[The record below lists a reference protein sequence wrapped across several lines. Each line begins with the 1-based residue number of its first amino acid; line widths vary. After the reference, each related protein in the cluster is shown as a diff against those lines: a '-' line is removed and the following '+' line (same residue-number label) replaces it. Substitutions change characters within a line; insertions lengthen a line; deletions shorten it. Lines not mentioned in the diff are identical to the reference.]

1 MKISNLLGFLAI
13 GGVGYYFFKN
23 KKNKS
28 TVSNIVKDNL
38 SVSTPTVSTPPIN
51 PPTVN
56 TPTVTT
62 PTVTTPPV
70 NTTSVIDNSSPKIEA
85 GLAPLAVTELTS
97 TGQPL
102 FKPPVNTTWVNPP
115 TSLDTKGTT
124 KTYFGYT
131 VEQSVNVNPDMG
143 LLIRNP
149 SIKSKNNYYID
160 QFGNL
165 IQAPSR
171 AFPDGVL
178 IETAERIADWRKAN
192 GIIV

>member
-28 TVSNIVKDNL
+28 IVSDIVKDN
-38 SVSTPTVSTPPIN
+38 SS
-51 PPTVN
+51 
-56 TPTVTT
+56 VTT
-62 PTVTTPPV
+62 PLVTTPPV
-70 NTTSVIDNSSPKIEA
+70 TTPLVTTPSVINNPSPKIEA
-85 GLAPLAVTELTS
+85 GLAPLAVQEVTS

-102 FKPPVNTTWVNPP
+102 FQPPVNTTWVNPP
-115 TSLDTKGTT
+115 ASLDTKGTT
-124 KTYFGYT
+124 KTSFGHT
-131 VEQSVNVNPDMG
+131 TQQSVDVNPDIA

-149 SIKSKNNYYID
+149 SIKSKNNYYVD

-178 IETAERIADWRKAN
+178 IETAERIANWRKAN